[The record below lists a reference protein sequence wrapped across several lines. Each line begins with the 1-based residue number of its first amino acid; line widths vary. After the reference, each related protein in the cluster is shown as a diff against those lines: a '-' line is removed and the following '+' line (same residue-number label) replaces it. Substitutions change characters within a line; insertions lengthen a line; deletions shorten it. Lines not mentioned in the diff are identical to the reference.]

1 MQASNRRFAAALSES
16 QFAPA
21 GAKKVKFVF
30 SGGVY
35 VGKNSARPANVRAQR
50 SAPAGAIQAS
60 NRT

>member
-21 GAKKVKFVF
+21 GAKIMKSVF

-35 VGKNSARPANVRAQR
+35 VGKKR
-50 SAPAGAIQAS
+50 SWSQAS
-60 NRT
+60 AWPQLR